1 MDSPEN
7 NILFSLLCTQILCQC
22 DRNKIQKCDDNWDQE
37 RNDRSDQTADCHAR
51 PLFAGKSD
59 RRADDTADGE
69 NQIPDGN
76 PAS

>member
-22 DRNKIQKCDDNWDQE
+22 DRNKIQNRDDNRDQE
-37 RNDRSDQTADCHAR
+37 CYDRSDQPADCHAR

-59 RRADDTADGE
+59 CRADDASDG
-69 NQIPDGN
+69 
-76 PAS
+76 